1 MQPEHYDF
9 DNALYLPVSEKT
21 VNRLIASGE
30 NSILDTL
37 SNAELSAILVIQN
50 LTEIYKNS
58 KNHASEQILKKLI
71 AWGNESASK
80 KNTKRLL
87 SETRRLLDLP
97 KLKNGLSILSQ
108 AKIELLSD
116 SLVEEAAYLLP
127 NGDWDTTF
135 RGRYFN
141 LASSYRHQIVTPG
154 NQELWLS
161 DAQNMIVRT
170 LQANTHEHL
179 HIQGYAG
186 IGKSFLISS
195 LLNFLNLSK
204 TIVLVK
210 NTKKLNELKKRSKLE
225 KFKLYTFE
233 EFSFRLIS
241 NKIDRTS
248 LRNAYETK
256 QYTNAEIARNLNISS
271 VKELNENQV
280 VSICMETINSYCLSD
295 DYSLKDKHLP
305 NIENYLSQIDRTA
318 LLEYSIR
325 IWQAIDPS
333 HIGPLALPFNGFSV
347 VKKASLLGC
356 TVHPSITHILID
368 ESHDLPPSLLKIL
381 ERGPQC
387 LITLGDE
394 YQRLTGKPTKRGL
407 EVRQKEATQSVRTG
421 KKMEQVL
428 NPLIYAHPNKLKLPF
443 EGAKDT
449 TLNIY
454 HYDMAN
460 LPPPPTTIL
469 VASRWGMLLW
479 FWSLND
485 SGHYASFMGDSAAN
499 FSQFAHDC
507 LRLFRDDTPSTHSD
521 LVHYPN
527 WNLLSLDLSSD
538 ESFRAVERTLQNG
551 YKVADLTTTFN
562 KSGKSLGNSYTL
574 ALAEEIGNME
584 FNSVIIANDLMPDC
598 PPKDGYEL
606 DRRISTLYTAIS
618 RAIQE
623 LYLPIDIEEW
633 LANYRVAGL
642 YIPAKKSY

>member
-1 MQPEHYDF
+1 MQPEHYYF

-21 VNRLIASGE
+21 VSRLISSGE
-30 NSILDTL
+30 DSILDTL

-50 LTEIYKNS
+50 LTEIYKTR
-58 KNHASEQILKKLI
+58 KNHDSEKILKKLI
-71 AWGNESASK
+71 AWGNESVSNE
-80 KNTKRLL
+80 NTKRLL

-97 KLKNGLSILSQ
+97 KLNSGLSILSQ
-108 AKIELLSD
+108 ANIELLSD
-116 SLVEEAAYLLP
+116 NLVEEAAYLLP

-135 RGRYFN
+135 RGRHFN
-141 LASSYRHQIVTPG
+141 STSSYRHQIVTPR

-161 DAQNMIVRT
+161 NAQNMIVRT

-241 NKIDRTS
+241 NKLDRTA
-248 LRNAYETK
+248 LRNAYETR
-256 QYTNAEIARNLNISS
+256 QHTNAEIARKLNISNI
-271 VKELNENQV
+271 KELDENQV
-280 VSICMETINSYCLSD
+280 ISICMETINSYCLSD
-295 DYSLKDKHLP
+295 DYSLQDKHLP

-325 IWQAIDPS
+325 IWQAIDPVQM
-333 HIGPLALPFNGFSV
+333 GPLALPFNGFSV
-347 VKKASLLGC
+347 VKKASLLGG

-394 YQRLTGKPTKRGL
+394 YQRLAGKPTKRGL

-421 KKMEQVL
+421 KKMEQIL

-449 TLNIY
+449 ALNVF
-454 HYDMAN
+454 HYDMDN
-460 LPPPPTTIL
+460 LPPPANTIL
-469 VASRWGMLLW
+469 VANRWGMLLW
-479 FWSLND
+479 FWSLSD
-485 SGHYASFMGDSAAN
+485 AGHYASFMGDSAAN

-507 LRLFRDDTPSTHSD
+507 VRLFRDDTPSTHSD

-527 WNLLSLDLSSD
+527 WNLLSSDLNND
-538 ESFRAVERTLQNG
+538 ESFCTVEKKLQNG
-551 YKVADLTTTFN
+551 YKISDLTATLN
-562 KSGKSLGNSYTL
+562 KPGTNVKNSYTL

-584 FNSVIIANDLMPDC
+584 FNSVIIANDLMPER